1 MTYND
6 ELSQL
11 LDFVSGEWEKMDLL
25 FGAVKEDLTLK
36 ILRTQPDEKEKREE
50 YYNIAQA
57 TDALA
62 VMLQNCINECKQSN
76 QGDN

>member
-1 MTYND
+1 MTYNE
-6 ELSQL
+6 ELSQVL
-11 LDFVSGEWEKMDLL
+11 GFASEEWEKMDLL
-25 FGAVKEDLTLK
+25 FNAVKEDLSLK
-36 ILRTQPDEKEKREE
+36 ILRTQPADKEKREE
-50 YYNIAQA
+50 YYYIAQA